1 MWDSLG
7 VLGLRVGA
15 VLARGRGGVGTSPP
29 STVTVLQRG
38 STEDE
43 QPLPVSLARL
53 VGFIALGTAAA
64 SLVLYVLGRVV
75 VSTALDLVG

>member
-15 VLARGRGGVGTSPP
+15 VLARGRGVGTSLP
-29 STVTVLQRG
+29 STVTVLLRG
-38 STEDE
+38 STEDA